1 MRKTPFGVGRSPLSG
16 VLRYIDCRRFLQN
29 LTFSQDEKQGT
40 RMNRLYKTRIVL
52 QVVAAI
58 GVGLVSW
65 TVSAQT
71 AAPAAPATPD
81 VARGQ
86 AIATQVC
93 AACHGADGNSAG
105 GAFPKLA
112 GQHAGYIVKELKDYK
127 TQPGAKE
134 PARKNPIMAGIA
146 GALNDQDMINVAAY
160 FESQKRKPGYARDKA
175 TVPLGQKIYRGGIAD
190 KGVPACAACHGP
202 GLRGTADIPNIAG
215 QHSIVI
221 ARQLFAFK
229 AGDRAGAM
237 AGLMQPV
244 VEKLTDDDI
253 VAIAA
258 FVASLDPL

>member
-1 MRKTPFGVGRSPLSG
+1 M
-16 VLRYIDCRRFLQN
+16 
-29 LTFSQDEKQGT
+29 
-40 RMNRLYKTRIVL
+40 VL

-71 AAPAAPATPD
+71 AASAAPATPD

-146 GALNDQDMINVAAY
+146 GALNNQDMINVAAY
-160 FESQKRKPGYARDKA
+160 FESQKMKPGYARDKA

-190 KGVPACAACHGP
+190 KGVPACAACHGATGMGVP
-202 GLRGTADIPNIAG
+202 VQYPRLSGQWADYTAAQLTAFAQGTRNNSDPMHTIALRLTDAEVKAVSDYIAG
-215 QHSIVI
+215 LH
-221 ARQLFAFK
+221 
-229 AGDRAGAM
+229 
-237 AGLMQPV
+237 
-244 VEKLTDDDI
+244 
-253 VAIAA
+253 
-258 FVASLDPL
+258 

>member
-1 MRKTPFGVGRSPLSG
+1 
-16 VLRYIDCRRFLQN
+16 LRYIDCRRFLQN

-40 RMNRLYKTRIVL
+40 RMNRLYKTRMVL

-58 GVGLVSW
+58 GVGLVSG

-81 VARGQ
+81 VTRGQ

-160 FESQKRKPGYARDKA
+160 FESQKMKPGYARDKA

-190 KGVPACAACHGP
+190 KGVPACAACHGATGMGVP
-202 GLRGTADIPNIAG
+202 VQYPRLSGQWADYTAAQLTAFAQGTRNNSDPMHTIALRLTDAEVKAVSDYIAG
-215 QHSIVI
+215 LH
-221 ARQLFAFK
+221 
-229 AGDRAGAM
+229 
-237 AGLMQPV
+237 
-244 VEKLTDDDI
+244 
-253 VAIAA
+253 
-258 FVASLDPL
+258 